1 MKDTKMKKVLVWETL
16 ATISGGQK
24 MTLTVMDLLSAE
36 YEFCCLI
43 PGEGRLS
50 EELKKRKIP
59 YVLMGD
65 QTLPKGVK
73 GKKMFFRY
81 GWMSIKYILK
91 SLREIRRYKPD
102 VLYAPG
108 PAALPWSAVCGCLT
122 QTPVIW
128 HLHHVFL
135 DTMTRKL
142 LNVCGR
148 WKAVRKILAVSGCVG
163 DQLPAQAIQNKV
175 EVIYNPVDA
184 VRYGNGNPAQIRQEL
199 EQLLGKKLIGAA
211 HSGKQ
216 IILGQIA
223 LIQRSKKQD
232 FTLAVLAEMKTQ
244 GYDVVGLFPGECR
257 EQDFLDELKQLV
269 CQLGLEKDVLF
280 LGRREDI
287 PDMLK
292 LMDVLII
299 PSFEG
304 FPLAGLEA
312 AAAGVP
318 VAACDIAGAG
328 EFIRVSKNG
337 GCFEEN
343 NAEKAAETILRL
355 CTDRETYAEN
365 GRLFAARC
373 SKQRYQVQLEQ
384 TFADP
389 ECSNAVL

>member
-1 MKDTKMKKVLVWETL
+1 MKKVLIWETL
-16 ATISGGQK
+16 ATVAGGQK
-24 MTLTVMDLLSAE
+24 MTLTVMDMLSTE

-59 YVLMGD
+59 YVFMGD
-65 QTLPKGVK
+65 QSLPKGVK
-73 GKKMFFRY
+73 GKKMIFRY
-81 GWMSIKYILK
+81 GWMSVKQIWK
-91 SLREIRRYKPD
+91 SLRIIARWKPD
-102 VLYAPG
+102 ILYCPG

-163 DQLPAQAIQNKV
+163 DQLSAQAIQNKV

-184 VRYGNGNPAQIRQEL
+184 IRYGNGNPAQIRQEL
-199 EQLLGKKLIGAA
+199 EQLLGKKLIGVA

-223 LIQRSKKQD
+223 LIQRSKKQE
-232 FTLAVLAEMKTQ
+232 LVLKVLQILREK
-244 GYDVVGLFPGECR
+244 GYDAVGIFAGECR
-257 EQDFLDELKQLV
+257 EPEYMAELEHKIASLD
-269 CQLGLEKDVLF
+269 LEGQTAF
-280 LGRREDI
+280 LGRREDV
-287 PDMLK
+287 PDL
-292 LMDVLII
+292 LALLDVLVI
-299 PSFEG
+299 PSVEG
-304 FPLAGLEA
+304 FPLAGMEA

-355 CTDRETYAEN
+355 CADRETYAEN